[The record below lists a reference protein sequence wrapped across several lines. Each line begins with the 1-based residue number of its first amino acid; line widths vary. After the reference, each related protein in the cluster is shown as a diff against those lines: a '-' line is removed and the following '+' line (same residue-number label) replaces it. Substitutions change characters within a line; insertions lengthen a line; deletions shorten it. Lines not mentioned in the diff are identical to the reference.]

1 MSSKLDCV
9 QTCIHLIQHTLLSHH
24 LQQQRAD
31 QRIPYWLGTR
41 HCLFQVYHLRPIWF
55 GASIRTIL
63 SDPFR
68 VPRVIQAAKFMEEMV
83 GSGILYKWEDSP
95 ALDHKCGT
103 CKTVLSSPRA
113 KKTCFGIHE
122 EVCAKYHNTMF
133 FIGEAHKCE
142 ACRKSAELHDK
153 RVREIGT
160 LLEDLKQLDL
170 ANRPETLRLGN
181 ERKESVEPA
190 EDVFSV
196 VSDISIAPST
206 LGDDENTGSTA
217 NPNRKRLRRKE
228 NKAIKKARNW
238 TTSRPQITVLTTE
251 YVQFI
256 HDALKTP
263 KPEPLGTRSHSRNNS
278 NSLRRDG
285 VIAENLAYNSKTV
298 SYHKWVAGHKK
309 EAKSSSQSKAAS
321 KDQEVPSEILARL
334 GAEVSVRG
342 ASKERKS
349 AVSKLCE
356 AICNHLTMVENEERM
371 TMMRKGGYWRYVDRK
386 QYDLMRANNEI
397 WDWTTGLKMT
407 PAGEK
412 EEPAEKDEDN
422 DWNQVNDLK
431 EIPPLTEDHLAD
443 QVPVGSTEESLDSDA
458 SNISDGMAIP
468 ETSSATPDENLS
480 PELVPGATMQDI
492 NDDSTDDGSSS
503 AVDTSYFVANLKP
516 EFLYE

>member
-1 MSSKLDCV
+1 
-9 QTCIHLIQHTLLSHH
+9 
-24 LQQQRAD
+24 
-31 QRIPYWLGTR
+31 
-41 HCLFQVYHLRPIWF
+41 
-55 GASIRTIL
+55 
-63 SDPFR
+63 
-68 VPRVIQAAKFMEEMV
+68 MEEMV

-160 LLEDLKQLDL
+160 LLEDLKQVDV

-181 ERKESVEPA
+181 QRRESVEPA

-196 VSDISIAPST
+196 VSDTSIAPST
-206 LGDDENTGSTA
+206 FGDDENTGSTA
-217 NPNRKRLRRKE
+217 NPNRIRLRRKE

-285 VIAENLAYNSKTV
+285 IIAENLAYNSKTV
-298 SYHKWVAGHKK
+298 SYHRWVAGRKK
-309 EAKSSSQSKAAS
+309 EAKSTLQSKAES
-321 KDQEVPSEILARL
+321 KYQEVPSEILARL
-334 GAEVSVRG
+334 GVEVYVQG

-356 AICNHLTMVENEERM
+356 AICNHLTTVENEERM
-371 TMMRKGGYWRYVDRK
+371 TMMRMAGYWRYVDRK
-386 QYDLMRANNEI
+386 QYDLMKENNQI
-397 WDWTTGLKMT
+397 WDWTTGHKMT
-407 PAGEK
+407 PVIEN
-412 EEPAEKDEDN
+412 EEPAEKDGDN
-422 DWNQVNDLK
+422 DWNQDNDLE
-431 EIPPLTEDHLAD
+431 EIHQLTEDHLAD
-443 QVPVGSTEESLDSDA
+443 QLPVDSTEESLDSDA
-458 SNISDGMAIP
+458 SHISDGRAIP
-468 ETSSATPDENLS
+468 ETSNAIPDKNLS
-480 PELVPGATMQDI
+480 PKPVPEATIEDT

-503 AVDTSYFVANLKP
+503 AVDTSYFVANLEP
-516 EFLYE
+516 EFLFE